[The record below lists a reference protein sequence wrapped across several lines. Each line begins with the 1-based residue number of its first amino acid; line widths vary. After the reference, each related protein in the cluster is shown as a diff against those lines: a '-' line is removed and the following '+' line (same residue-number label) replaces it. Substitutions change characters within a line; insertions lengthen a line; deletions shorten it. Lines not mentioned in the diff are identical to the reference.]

1 MKITTVLG
9 SIAPEDLGYTSISE
23 HLVCD
28 AYWITGYV
36 DHLLNDEQLVIDE
49 LAAFVTAGGQAL
61 VEPTNGGL
69 RRKPLALKRIAEATG
84 VHIVMGCGW
93 YRSKHYPP
101 DLERRSTPDL
111 AEQMIGELTAG
122 VDETGIRAGIIGEIG
137 VTLDYVSPAE
147 ERVLRA
153 AARAHK
159 ATGAAIYVSSEFH
172 PVGLSQLAILQEE
185 GVELKQVVVGH
196 ADSYLDLDYHEAI
209 ARQGAYVA
217 YDGVGQKNVY
227 PDERRVAMIREL
239 LRKGYSDRI
248 VLACGIARRSQ
259 WQAYGGVGYGHL
271 WQVFLPMLRQ
281 AGVAAEQIQL
291 LTSINP
297 ARVLA
302 F

>member
-1 MKITTVLG
+1 VKITTVLG
-9 SIAPEDLGYTSISE
+9 AIEPGELGQTSISE

-36 DHLLNDEQLVIDE
+36 DYLLNDEQLAIDE
-49 LAAFVTAGGQAL
+49 LEAFTAGGGQAL

-69 RRKPLALKRIAEATG
+69 RREPLALKRIAQATG

-93 YRSKHYPP
+93 YRAKHYPS
-101 DLERRSTPDL
+101 DLERHSTQEL
-111 AEQMIGELTAG
+111 AERMIGELTTG
-122 VDETGIRAGIIGEIG
+122 VDDTGIRAGIIGEIG
-137 VTLDYVSPAE
+137 VTLDYVSPSE

-153 AARAHK
+153 SARAHRV
-159 ATGAAIYVSSEFH
+159 TGAAIYVSSEFH
-172 PVGLSQLAILQEE
+172 PVGLSQLDILKEE
-185 GVELKQVVVGH
+185 GVDLRRVVVGH
-196 ADSYLDLDYHEAI
+196 ADSFLDLGYHESI

-239 LRKGYSDRI
+239 QNLGYSEQ
-248 VLACGIARRSQ
+248 VLLANGIARRSQ
-259 WQAYGGVGYGHL
+259 LQAYGGGGYGYL
-271 WQVFLPMLRQ
+271 WQTFLPMLRK
-281 AGVAAEQIQL
+281 AGVSQEQTEF
-291 LTSINP
+291 LTSTNP